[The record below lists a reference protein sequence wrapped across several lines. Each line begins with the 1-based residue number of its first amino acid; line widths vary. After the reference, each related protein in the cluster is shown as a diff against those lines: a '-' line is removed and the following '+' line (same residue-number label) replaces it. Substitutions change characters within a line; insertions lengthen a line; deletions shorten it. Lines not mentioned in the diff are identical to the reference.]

1 MGSVLVRIASH
12 VPDPE
17 ASRAARGRL
26 FSPKRRPR
34 AKPGFRG
41 RPGGRLY
48 SLTGPAPRPPLPA
61 SAAVPNAAS
70 PSPERELYLFALY
83 RVLAA
88 SVLALVV
95 FSPAGALTGDLH
107 LPGLARSVATTYF
120 VASMLLAV
128 IAHRMEGGLG
138 WQVGSGLAIDI
149 TVAML
154 ATHAMPGAGP
164 GIGLMLLFNLAASS
178 LFVSRSWALLFA
190 GAATL
195 ALLGE
200 YVWDRLE
207 QVHAYRPLAEVLMFG
222 VTYFAV
228 VVLMRRLGSQM
239 DSARQLAQQRGVE
252 AANLAEINELVIR
265 RMRIG
270 VILVDGTGRVR
281 MANEAAQTLLHDDH
295 GPDERP
301 PMHGQLLA
309 QVAPELAMRL
319 ARWLQ
324 DGQQDDTPLACG
336 ADQTE
341 VLPRFARLLAT
352 SDSTLVFLDD
362 TSLVSRRAESI
373 SLAAMGRFSASLAH
387 EIRNPLAAI
396 SYATQL
402 LEESE
407 DLSSADRRL
416 LQIIHQQCLRTN
428 GIVESVLGLARRE
441 RARPEHIDLVGFI
454 RSFID
459 EYRMI
464 VPEDNAQLR
473 LVHEAPQ
480 LPVMFD
486 PRHLQQI
493 LTALVNNAVRYGHMP
508 GEPPRIALHVEG
520 DRRAP
525 VISVL
530 DRGPGIPEAVASQ
543 LFRPFFTTSENG
555 TGLGLYIA
563 YELCRA
569 NESALE
575 YVSVPGGGACFR
587 ITLPAQ
593 HALLQR

>member
-1 MGSVLVRIASH
+1 M
-12 VPDPE
+12 
-17 ASRAARGRL
+17 
-26 FSPKRRPR
+26 
-34 AKPGFRG
+34 
-41 RPGGRLY
+41 
-48 SLTGPAPRPPLPA
+48 PA
-61 SAAVPNAAS
+61 SAAAPHAS
-70 PSPERELYLFALY
+70 SPTPERELYLFALY

-88 SVLALVV
+88 AVLALVV
-95 FSPAGALTGDLH
+95 FSPAGSLIGDPH
-107 LPGLARSVATTYF
+107 LPGLARTVSATYF
-120 VASMLLAV
+120 ASSVLLVLLA
-128 IAHRMEGGLG
+128 RRLEGGLG
-138 WQVGSGLAIDI
+138 GQVGAGLAIDI
-149 TVAML
+149 TVALL

-164 GIGLMLLFNLAASS
+164 AIGLMLVFNLAAAS
-178 LFVSRSWALLFA
+178 LFVSLRWALVFA

-200 YVWDRLE
+200 YIWDRVE

-228 VVLMRRLGSQM
+228 VVLMRRLGLQM
-239 DSARQLAQQRGVE
+239 DSARQLAHLRGAE

-281 MANEAAQTLLHDDH
+281 MVNEAAQTLLHDDSDA
-295 GPDERP
+295 G
-301 PMHGQLLA
+301 MHGQLLA

-319 ARWLQ
+319 AHWLQ
-324 DGQQDDTPLACG
+324 DGQQDDRPMACG
-336 ADQTE
+336 QDQTE

-352 SDSTLVFLDD
+352 SDSTLIFLDD

-373 SLAAMGRFSASLAH
+373 TLAAMGRFSASLAH

-402 LEESE
+402 LEESQ

-416 LQIIHQQCLRTN
+416 LQIIHQQCMRTN

-441 RARPEHIDLVGFI
+441 RAKPEHIDLVVFM
-454 RSFID
+454 RAFID
-459 EYRMI
+459 DYRLV

-473 LVHEAPQ
+473 LTDGPAQ

-486 PRHLQQI
+486 PRHLHQI
-493 LTALVNNAVRYGHMP
+493 LTALVNNAVRYGHLP
-508 GEPPRIALHVEG
+508 GEMPRIALHVEG
-520 DRRAP
+520 DARAP
-525 VISVL
+525 VISVI
-530 DRGPGIPEAVASQ
+530 DRGPGIPETVASQ

-563 YELCRA
+563 HELCRA
-569 NESALE
+569 NEARLE

-587 ITLPAQ
+587 ISLAPQ
-593 HALLQR
+593 HALLHR